1 MTKSTVTKLFVGSL
15 IAIMGGIFLMAL
27 GGLLALSGTTVTTSA
42 GDVTG
47 VSLSASA
54 PQMLSLALVGVG
66 ILVAGGVAQFAAWIG
81 AMMNTSRLE
90 DKTWFILLLVLGLLS
105 FGLVAMLV
113 YVVAGPDG
121 TEGTTTAQYPSPGG
135 VA

>member
-1 MTKSTVTKLFVGSL
+1 MTKSSVTKLFVGGL

-27 GGLLALSGTTVTTSA
+27 GGLLALSGTTFVTSS
-42 GDVTG
+42 GEVTG
-47 VSLSASA
+47 VNFNASA
-54 PQMLSLALVGVG
+54 PQMLSLVLAGLMIV
-66 ILVAGGVAQFAAWIG
+66 IAGGVAQFVAWIG
-81 AMMNTSRLE
+81 ALMNTSRLE

-121 TEGTTTAQYPSPGG
+121 TESSTTARQPSPG
-135 VA
+135 AA

>member
-1 MTKSTVTKLFVGSL
+1 MAKSTVTKLFVGSL

-27 GGLLALSGTTVTTSA
+27 GGLLALSGTTLVTSG

-47 VSLSASA
+47 VHVSGSA
-54 PQMLSLALVGVG
+54 PQMLSIALAGLFVV
-66 ILVAGGVAQFAAWIG
+66 IAGGVAQFVAWIG
-81 AMMNTSRLE
+81 ALMNTSRLD

-105 FGLVAMLV
+105 FGLIAMLV

-121 TEGTTTAQYPSPGG
+121 MEIPATGQHPSPG
-135 VA
+135 AA